1 MAKRGKRGESKSPP
15 VKENEIHQVVI
26 EGVNQRGEGVARI
39 RGFVVLV
46 PDAKPGERLRVKIV
60 SVRPRFAIAEALR

>member
-1 MAKRGKRGESKSPP
+1 LVKRGRRGESKSPP
-15 VKENEIHQVVI
+15 VKENETHQVVI

-46 PDAKPGERLRVKIV
+46 PGAKPGERLRVRII

>member
-1 MAKRGKRGESKSPP
+1 LVKRGRRGESKSPP

-39 RGFVVLV
+39 RGFIVLV
-46 PDAKPGERLRVKIV
+46 PGAKPGERLRARII

>member
-1 MAKRGKRGESKSPP
+1 MVKRGRRGESKSPP

-39 RGFVVLV
+39 RGFIVLV
-46 PDAKPGERLRVKIV
+46 PGAKPGERLRARII